1 MTLFFDGAANVQKAG
16 EILAATYPTI
26 SVLHGAEH
34 VVSLFSDLAKNKV
47 ISKAI
52 MIYRKLYSI
61 FGSGTHQST
70 HAIYRR
76 LSKEHNNGKFVGLI
90 SAAETRMAGY
100 FIAFARLLRLKHVL
114 KSTIASAEFLNI
126 VNKKN
131 IDEQKITLGNEF
143 N

>member
-1 MTLFFDGAANVQKAG
+1 MLFPFFQTWQKTK
-16 EILAATYPTI
+16 I
-26 SVLHGAEH
+26 
-34 VVSLFSDLAKNKV
+34 

-70 HAIYRR
+70 HAIFRR

-100 FIAFARLLRLKHVL
+100 FIPFARLLRVKQVL
-114 KSTIASAEFLNI
+114 KSTIASPEF
-126 VNKKN
+126 
-131 IDEQKITLGNEF
+131 
-143 N
+143 